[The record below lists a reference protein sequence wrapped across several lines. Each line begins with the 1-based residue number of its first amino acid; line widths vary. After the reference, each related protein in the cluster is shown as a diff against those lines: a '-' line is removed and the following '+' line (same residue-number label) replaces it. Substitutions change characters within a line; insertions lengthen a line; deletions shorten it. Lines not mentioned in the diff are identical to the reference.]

1 MNLFKST
8 TTFSFFTLISR
19 ILGYIRDIL
28 IAIFLGSGPLADAFF
43 VAFRIPN
50 TFRRLFS
57 EGTFNSAFVP
67 SYASELS
74 RGEKKSENFASSI
87 FSILVFGLF
96 FIVLLMVF
104 FSCTEFFENT
114 EMELNE
120 EVQLLNKFD
129 LEPLEN
135 YLIFGKGPGQD
146 GAINPYA
153 KYIKSD
159 KGYLISSKDCY
170 SIIENLGTS
179 GFSIRIQKDGR
190 IIKTIPIKKNETKKI
205 LLDAGNELYTDASFE
220 GRAKFKVT
228 FEDVSF

>member
-1 MNLFKST
+1 MRY
-8 TTFSFFTLISR
+8 SFFI
-19 ILGYIRDIL
+19 I
-28 IAIFLGSGPLADAFF
+28 
-43 VAFRIPN
+43 
-50 TFRRLFS
+50 
-57 EGTFNSAFVP
+57 
-67 SYASELS
+67 
-74 RGEKKSENFASSI
+74 
-87 FSILVFGLF
+87 
-96 FIVLLMVF
+96 LLMVL

-120 EVQLLNKFD
+120 EVQSLNKFD
-129 LEPLEN
+129 LEPLES

-153 KYIKSD
+153 KYIKSN

-170 SIIENLGTS
+170 SIIENLGTN

-228 FEDVSF
+228 FEDVSL

>member
-1 MNLFKST
+1 MRY
-8 TTFSFFTLISR
+8 SFFI
-19 ILGYIRDIL
+19 
-28 IAIFLGSGPLADAFF
+28 IF
-43 VAFRIPN
+43 
-50 TFRRLFS
+50 
-57 EGTFNSAFVP
+57 
-67 SYASELS
+67 
-74 RGEKKSENFASSI
+74 
-87 FSILVFGLF
+87 
-96 FIVLLMVF
+96 LMVF

-120 EVQLLNKFD
+120 EVQSLNKFD
-129 LEPLEN
+129 LEPLES

-153 KYIKSD
+153 KYIKSN

-228 FEDVSF
+228 FEDVSL

>member
-1 MNLFKST
+1 M
-8 TTFSFFTLISR
+8 R
-19 ILGYIRDIL
+19 Y
-28 IAIFLGSGPLADAFF
+28 
-43 VAFRIPN
+43 
-50 TFRRLFS
+50 
-57 EGTFNSAFVP
+57 
-67 SYASELS
+67 SY
-74 RGEKKSENFASSI
+74 
-87 FSILVFGLF
+87 

-104 FSCTEFFENT
+104 FSCTKFLENT
-114 EMELNE
+114 EVELNE
-120 EVQLLNKFD
+120 EVQSLNKFD
-129 LEPLEN
+129 LEPLES
-135 YLIFGKGPGQD
+135 YLMFGKGPGQD

-153 KYIKSD
+153 KYIKSN

-220 GRAKFKVT
+220 GRAKFEVT

>member
-1 MNLFKST
+1 MRY
-8 TTFSFFTLISR
+8 SFFI
-19 ILGYIRDIL
+19 I
-28 IAIFLGSGPLADAFF
+28 
-43 VAFRIPN
+43 
-50 TFRRLFS
+50 
-57 EGTFNSAFVP
+57 
-67 SYASELS
+67 
-74 RGEKKSENFASSI
+74 
-87 FSILVFGLF
+87 
-96 FIVLLMVF
+96 LLMVF
-104 FSCTEFFENT
+104 FSCTEFLENT

-120 EVQLLNKFD
+120 EVQSLNKFD
-129 LEPLEN
+129 LEPLES
-135 YLIFGKGPGQD
+135 YLMFGKGPGQD

-153 KYIKSD
+153 KYIKSN

-228 FEDVSF
+228 FEDVSL

>member
-1 MNLFKST
+1 MRYS
-8 TTFSFFTLISR
+8 
-19 ILGYIRDIL
+19 
-28 IAIFLGSGPLADAFF
+28 
-43 VAFRIPN
+43 
-50 TFRRLFS
+50 
-57 EGTFNSAFVP
+57 
-67 SYASELS
+67 
-74 RGEKKSENFASSI
+74 
-87 FSILVFGLF
+87 F

-104 FSCTEFFENT
+104 FSCTKFLENT

-120 EVQLLNKFD
+120 EVQSLNKFD
-129 LEPLEN
+129 LEPLES

-170 SIIENLGTS
+170 SIIENLGTG

-228 FEDVSF
+228 FEDVSL

>member
-1 MNLFKST
+1 M
-8 TTFSFFTLISR
+8 R
-19 ILGYIRDIL
+19 Y
-28 IAIFLGSGPLADAFF
+28 P
-43 VAFRIPN
+43 
-50 TFRRLFS
+50 
-57 EGTFNSAFVP
+57 
-67 SYASELS
+67 
-74 RGEKKSENFASSI
+74 
-87 FSILVFGLF
+87 F

-104 FSCTEFFENT
+104 FSCTEFFENI

-129 LEPLEN
+129 LEPLES

-170 SIIENLGTS
+170 LIIENLGTS

-228 FEDVSF
+228 FEDASL

>member
-1 MNLFKST
+1 MRY
-8 TTFSFFTLISR
+8 SFFI
-19 ILGYIRDIL
+19 
-28 IAIFLGSGPLADAFF
+28 IF
-43 VAFRIPN
+43 
-50 TFRRLFS
+50 
-57 EGTFNSAFVP
+57 
-67 SYASELS
+67 
-74 RGEKKSENFASSI
+74 
-87 FSILVFGLF
+87 
-96 FIVLLMVF
+96 LMVF

-120 EVQLLNKFD
+120 EVQSLNKFD
-129 LEPLEN
+129 LEPLES
-135 YLIFGKGPGQD
+135 YLMFGKGPGQD

-153 KYIKSD
+153 KYIKSN

-228 FEDVSF
+228 FEDVSL

>member
-1 MNLFKST
+1 MRY
-8 TTFSFFTLISR
+8 SFFI
-19 ILGYIRDIL
+19 I
-28 IAIFLGSGPLADAFF
+28 
-43 VAFRIPN
+43 
-50 TFRRLFS
+50 
-57 EGTFNSAFVP
+57 
-67 SYASELS
+67 
-74 RGEKKSENFASSI
+74 
-87 FSILVFGLF
+87 
-96 FIVLLMVF
+96 LLMVL

-120 EVQLLNKFD
+120 EVQSLNKFD
-129 LEPLEN
+129 LEPLES
-135 YLIFGKGPGQD
+135 YLMFGKGPGQD

-153 KYIKSD
+153 KYIKSN

-170 SIIENLGTS
+170 SIIENLGTN

-228 FEDVSF
+228 FEDVSL

>member
-1 MNLFKST
+1 M
-8 TTFSFFTLISR
+8 R
-19 ILGYIRDIL
+19 Y
-28 IAIFLGSGPLADAFF
+28 
-43 VAFRIPN
+43 
-50 TFRRLFS
+50 
-57 EGTFNSAFVP
+57 
-67 SYASELS
+67 
-74 RGEKKSENFASSI
+74 
-87 FSILVFGLF
+87 LF
-96 FIVLLMVF
+96 FIIFLMVS

-120 EVQLLNKFD
+120 EVQSLNKFD
-129 LEPLEN
+129 LEPLES
-135 YLIFGKGPGQD
+135 YLMFGKGPGQD

-153 KYIKSD
+153 KYIKSN

-228 FEDVSF
+228 FEDVSL

>member
-1 MNLFKST
+1 MRYS
-8 TTFSFFTLISR
+8 
-19 ILGYIRDIL
+19 
-28 IAIFLGSGPLADAFF
+28 
-43 VAFRIPN
+43 
-50 TFRRLFS
+50 
-57 EGTFNSAFVP
+57 
-67 SYASELS
+67 
-74 RGEKKSENFASSI
+74 
-87 FSILVFGLF
+87 F

-104 FSCTEFFENT
+104 FSCTKFLENT

-120 EVQLLNKFD
+120 EVQSLNMFD
-129 LEPLEN
+129 LEPLES
-135 YLIFGKGPGQD
+135 YLIFGKGSGQD

-153 KYIKSD
+153 KYIKND

-228 FEDVSF
+228 FEDVSL

>member
-1 MNLFKST
+1 MRY
-8 TTFSFFTLISR
+8 SFFV
-19 ILGYIRDIL
+19 
-28 IAIFLGSGPLADAFF
+28 IF
-43 VAFRIPN
+43 
-50 TFRRLFS
+50 
-57 EGTFNSAFVP
+57 
-67 SYASELS
+67 
-74 RGEKKSENFASSI
+74 
-87 FSILVFGLF
+87 
-96 FIVLLMVF
+96 LMVF

-120 EVQLLNKFD
+120 EVQSLNKFD
-129 LEPLEN
+129 LEPLES
-135 YLIFGKGPGQD
+135 YLMFGKGPGQD

-153 KYIKSD
+153 KYIKSN

-228 FEDVSF
+228 FEDVPL